1 MPQTATQ
8 IATDSVAGI
17 ISSTSAATNF
27 NVGSLTRSIVDGAA
41 AEGAVLEQQIE
52 DQVATGVNNSLADAL
67 GVAPVDATGSV
78 YQETFSLVS
87 TASQSVTL
95 AAGTAVAI
103 PGSTLQWVTG
113 QSITIAP
120 GGNETTTV
128 SCTSTGSITN
138 VPANSITQLVVPVS
152 GVTVTNASS
161 QPVVRGQD
169 AGTTVQ
175 LQAQLSNA
183 SNKLQ
188 RGTGTSMEAAAIT
201 AQITDASGNPTEI
214 VAKSREVDG
223 VTPGTVYLYVYN
235 GVGAMSQP
243 LITQVEQIETG
254 YVDTDGTIVE
264 GYKPAGA
271 QLTVSDAPQ
280 TPVTV
285 SVAVTPAY
293 GYTLPAVQTGVIYA
307 IQQFFAQLD
316 LGGSAL
322 DTTAGSVSLQ
332 QLGNAITAVPGV
344 GDVSITSPSA
354 NLPAIPYVTVPTSAP
369 TLTAATVTPST
380 SLAAGS
386 YDVAYTWTNPWGE
399 TTASTSGTVTITAG
413 QAIEVAAL
421 SLPVGATGVNY
432 YLSAEGGT
440 SVTFDI
446 AGTGAQINLTAEPSS
461 GAASPPASNT
471 AKIMGNAYYLNG
483 TPTVTQS

>member
-8 IATDSVAGI
+8 IAVDGVAAI
-17 ISSTSAATNF
+17 VSSTSAATNF
-27 NVGSLTRSIVDGAA
+27 NVGSLTRALVDADA

-52 DQVATGVNNSLADAL
+52 DQVATGINNALADAV
-67 GVAPVDATGSV
+67 GVQPLDATGSV
-78 YQETFSLVS
+78 YQETFTLAS

-103 PGSTLQWVTG
+103 PGSTLQWVTA
-113 QSITIAP
+113 QSITISP
-120 GGNETTTV
+120 GSYVTTTV
-128 SCTSTGSITN
+128 ACTSTGSITN
-138 VPANSITQLVVPVS
+138 VPPNSITQLVVPIP
-152 GVTVTNASS
+152 GVTVTNTSS
-161 QPVVRGQD
+161 QPVVQGQD

-175 LQAQLSNA
+175 FQAQVANA

-188 RGTGTSMEAAAIT
+188 RGIPTSLEAAAIT

-214 VAKSREVDG
+214 VVKAREVDG
-223 VTPGTVYLYVYN
+223 LTPGTLYLYAYN
-235 GVGAMSQP
+235 GVGAMSDA
-243 LITQVEQIETG
+243 LITQVEQIESG

-285 SVAVTPAY
+285 SVSVTPAY
-293 GYTLPAVQTGVIYA
+293 GYTLAAVQTGVIYA

-354 NLPAIPYVTVPTSAP
+354 NLPAIPYVAVPTSAP
-369 TLTAATVTPST
+369 TLTATTVTPST
-380 SLAAGS
+380 SLAAGT

-421 SLPVGATGVNY
+421 TLPVGATGVNY
-432 YLSAEGGT
+432 YLSATGGT

-471 AKIMGNAYYLNG
+471 AQIMGNAYFLSG
-483 TPTVTQS
+483 TPTVTQA